1 MEGPSRTEEPHPEG
15 QGEEEED
22 QPEHVRIRPEVV
34 ELLEVR
40 LDDEGH
46 FGEERD
52 DAELEQAERELVE
65 GEGHGNDRRA
75 GEQRGAGERA
85 PRDSHGE
92 AEERERRR
100 WIAQDRGLIGAR
112 QTDVRECVQQPGP
125 IVSPRGNGG
134 HPGEVLEQEGGE
146 RRDEHGHRKG
156 RKVRAGGGQEAV
168 PASGPGAGG
177 RDQPS
182 EESPPSR
189 RRGHRS
195 ERGTGR
201 RCPPGCTC
209 WFAHGSGVY
218 SDGVPRGS
226 GGPAALPSVGRRG
239 YLSVPR
245 RVALEKRVPR
255 AAHRRATGTTHL

>member
-189 RRGHRS
+189 RRA
-195 ERGTGR
+195 TG
-201 RCPPGCTC
+201 
-209 WFAHGSGVY
+209 ASGVLAGAAPP
-218 SDGVPRGS
+218 DAPAGS
-226 GGPAALPSVGRRG
+226 LTGPACTPTASPGGRGARPLYPPLVGAG
-239 YLSVPR
+239 I
-245 RVALEKRVPR
+245 
-255 AAHRRATGTTHL
+255 